1 MAGHSK
7 WANIKHRKG
16 AQDKKRAKQFTR
28 AIKEITVA
36 VKDGGG
42 PDPETNPTLRNA
54 IANAKGV
61 NMPKDTIQR
70 AIKKASGA
78 DAENYETVT
87 FEGYGPHGIAIF
99 VECTTDNTN
108 RTVASVRSIFTKGG
122 GSLGTNG
129 SLEFLFDRKG
139 VFLLEKEKLEMDIEA
154 LELELIEA
162 GATEVEDND
171 DILVIYTDYNATTQT
186 QRLIYAVSVADDMH
200 LSDVMILD
208 YAATGNLNS
217 ITNAAQGTWLAG
229 KGWRFYDGVVYQ
241 FESASLRRIE
251 YKRQAI
257 NLVQPEAT
265 QPQNRPIYS
274 LSSQDLYQRLKT
286 QPDNKQDYVEFH
298 LKLAL
303 PITCLLFSI
312 LGALTGI
319 QINRKT
325 AANPLGNAV
334 MLLVLYYS
342 LISVGMSVAIAG
354 LLPPIFAGW
363 GPTGA
368 IGVCVVILFYRQYR
382 L

>member
-171 DILVIYTDYNATTQT
+171 DILVIYTDYNDFGKMNEALEQLNIEPKNAELQRIPLNTTQLELD
-186 QRLIYAVSVADDMH
+186 QAKKIMDLIDKFEEDD
-200 LSDVMILD
+200 DVQNVYHTLEITDELVEELD
-208 YAATGNLNS
+208 KEG
-217 ITNAAQGTWLAG
+217 
-229 KGWRFYDGVVYQ
+229 
-241 FESASLRRIE
+241 
-251 YKRQAI
+251 
-257 NLVQPEAT
+257 
-265 QPQNRPIYS
+265 
-274 LSSQDLYQRLKT
+274 
-286 QPDNKQDYVEFH
+286 
-298 LKLAL
+298 
-303 PITCLLFSI
+303 
-312 LGALTGI
+312 
-319 QINRKT
+319 
-325 AANPLGNAV
+325 
-334 MLLVLYYS
+334 
-342 LISVGMSVAIAG
+342 
-354 LLPPIFAGW
+354 
-363 GPTGA
+363 
-368 IGVCVVILFYRQYR
+368 
-382 L
+382 